1 VRARA
6 PALTRWASLG
16 LLLAAG
22 GLLAYALGSALA
34 YTATHS
40 GPPCSNPPA
49 LAADPP
55 QLVVVLFCVVA
66 FAAGHLTARWQHV
79 DPRHL
84 APTPADDKEEDEAE
98 QRRRVRQMLLIQA
111 LLLVFLLEI
120 LALLV
125 FEVVTLSSN
134 QWPITFYVRCAYNA
148 AGWPTTLAAAS
159 ITFLLGRWL
168 WLPRRWIAH
177 PGA

>member
-1 VRARA
+1 MTSRA
-6 PALTRWASLG
+6 PELTRWASLG
-16 LLLAAG
+16 LLLVAG
-22 GLLAYALGSALA
+22 GLLAYALGSAFA
-34 YTATHS
+34 YTATHP

-55 QLVVVLFCVVA
+55 QLVVVLFCLA
-66 FAAGHLTARWQHV
+66 GFAAGHLTARWQHV

-84 APTPADDKEEDEAE
+84 PAAAAEDEAE
-98 QRRRVRQMLLIQA
+98 QRRRVRQVLLIQT

-125 FEVVTLSSN
+125 FEVVALSSN
-134 QWPITFYVRCAYNA
+134 RWPITFYVRCAYNA

-159 ITFLLGRWL
+159 ITSLLGRWL
-168 WLPRRWIAH
+168 WLPRRWIAY